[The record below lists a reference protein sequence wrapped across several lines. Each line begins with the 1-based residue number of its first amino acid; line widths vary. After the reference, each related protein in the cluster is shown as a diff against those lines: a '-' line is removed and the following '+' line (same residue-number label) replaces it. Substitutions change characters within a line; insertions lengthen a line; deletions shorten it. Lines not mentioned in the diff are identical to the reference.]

1 MQLIGAFFIGVGQKK
16 FSNGDAMRMNLKTA
30 IDVRFGSQI
39 AFARAVGLHPVKI
52 NRLCNGWVEPTPVER
67 GRIAAALNADPVWLF
82 SSVARIPAPGNSSVS
97 EEKAAA
103 GAHT

>member
-39 AFARAVGLHPVKI
+39 AFARAGGLHPIKI
-52 NRLCNGWVEPTPVER
+52 NRLCNGWIEPTPTER
-67 GRIAAALNADPVWLF
+67 ERIASALNADPAWLF
-82 SSVARIPAPGNSSVS
+82 CAVTRIPAPSAPSMTKQDSNRR
-97 EEKAAA
+97 AP
-103 GAHT
+103 